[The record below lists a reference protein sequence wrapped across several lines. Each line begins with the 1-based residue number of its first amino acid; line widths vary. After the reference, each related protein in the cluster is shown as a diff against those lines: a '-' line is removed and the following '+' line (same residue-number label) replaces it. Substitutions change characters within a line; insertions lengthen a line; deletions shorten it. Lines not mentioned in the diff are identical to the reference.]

1 LQDDITL
8 QRLGWSP
15 ELQETFVP
23 YGERGLIP
31 GRVAVQHRGAF
42 GVYTEHGEL
51 AAEVAGRLR
60 HEADSAEDLPAAGDW
75 VALDSGGSTGETT
88 AIIHAV
94 LPRRTKISRK
104 VAWLETGEQIIAA
117 NVDVVLVLTG
127 LNGDLNLRRLERYLT
142 MVWESGAQPG
152 IVLTK
157 ADLADDV
164 DGAVLAAETVGIG
177 VPVHVVSSVTGLGVD
192 EVEAYAAGDRT
203 IALLGSSGVGKSTL
217 LNRMVGEELL
227 AVQEVKADGR
237 GRHTTTRRELVLLPG
252 GGLVLDTPGMRELQL
267 WDAASGIDAAFE
279 DVEELALTCRFADCA
294 HETEPGCAVLAAVD
308 DGRLE
313 LDRLRNWR
321 KLQRELRSLALR
333 QDQRARSEERR
344 KRRVQARS
352 FRKVKW

>member
-1 LQDDITL
+1 LHDDITL
-8 QRLGWSP
+8 QRLGWSQ
-15 ELQETFVP
+15 ELRETFVP
-23 YGERGLIP
+23 FGERGLVP

-42 GVYTEHGEL
+42 GVYTEHGEVP
-51 AAEVAGRLR
+51 AEIAGRLR
-60 HEADSAEDLPAAGDW
+60 HESDSAEDLPAAGDW
-75 VALDSGGSTGETT
+75 VAISGGPPGEVT

-94 LPRRTKISRK
+94 LPRRTKLSRK

-117 NVDVVLVLTG
+117 NVDVVLVLTAM
-127 LNGDLNLRRLERYLT
+127 NGDLNLRRLERYLT
-142 MVWESGAQPG
+142 TVWESGAEPG

-164 DGAVLAAETVGIG
+164 DDAVLAAESVGIG
-177 VPVHVVSSVTGLGVD
+177 VPVHVVSSMTGLGVD
-192 EVEAYAAGDRT
+192 EVRGYAAGDRT

-217 LNRMVGEELL
+217 LNRLVGEELL
-227 AVQEVKADGR
+227 PVQEVRADGR

-279 DVEELALTCRFADCA
+279 DVEELARTCRFADCA
-294 HETEPGCAVLAAVD
+294 HETEPGCGVLAAVD

-313 LDRLRNWR
+313 LDRLRSWR
-321 KLQRELRSLALR
+321 KLQRELRSLALK

>member
-1 LQDDITL
+1 MLDDITL
-8 QRLGWSP
+8 QRLGWST
-15 ELQETFVP
+15 ELEETFLP
-23 YGERGLIP
+23 YGERGLTP

-42 GVYTEHGEL
+42 GVYIEHGEVT
-51 AAEVAGRLR
+51 AEVTGRLR
-60 HEADSAEDLPAAGDW
+60 HEAASAEELPAAGDW
-75 VALDSGGSTGETT
+75 VALDLGGHPGDT
-88 AIIHAV
+88 AIIQAV
-94 LPRRTKISRK
+94 LPRRTKLSRK
-104 VAWLETGEQIIAA
+104 VAWLETGEQVIAA
-117 NVDVVLVLTG
+117 NVDVVLVLTS

-142 MVWESGAQPG
+142 TVWESGAQPG

-157 ADLADDV
+157 ADLADDLE
-164 DGAVLAAETVGIG
+164 GAVLAAETIGIG
-177 VPVHVVSSVTGLGVD
+177 VPVHVVSSVTGLGVE
-192 EVEAYAAGDRT
+192 EVHAYAAGNRT

-217 LNRMVGEELL
+217 LNRLVGEELL
-227 AVQEVKADGR
+227 AVQEVRADGR

-279 DVEELALTCRFADCA
+279 DVEELARACRFADCA
-294 HETEPGCAVLAAVD
+294 HEREPGCAVLAAVD

-321 KLQRELRSLALR
+321 KLQRELRSLALK